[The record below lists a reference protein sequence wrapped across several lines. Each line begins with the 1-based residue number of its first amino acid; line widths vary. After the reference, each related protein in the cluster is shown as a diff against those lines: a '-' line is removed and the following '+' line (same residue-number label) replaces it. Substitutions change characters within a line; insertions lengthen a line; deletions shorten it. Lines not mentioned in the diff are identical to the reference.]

1 MTRNEKGISLLE
13 MLLVLAIGAA
23 IIMAAVRYFT
33 ITNRNARVTQAISQ
47 IKMLT
52 KASYEWLSEQ
62 KQQDFSSVNGG
73 VTVSLQQLIDANLI
87 KDTEHNK
94 KDPWGGDISIA
105 AGSDPSRVRITLS
118 HLPQKACKNLAR
130 RLDNVSQ
137 TTIPPCSA
145 PVNNYSGE
153 F

>member
-73 VTVSLQQLIDANLI
+73 VTVSLQQ
-87 KDTEHNK
+87 
-94 KDPWGGDISIA
+94 
-105 AGSDPSRVRITLS
+105 
-118 HLPQKACKNLAR
+118 
-130 RLDNVSQ
+130 
-137 TTIPPCSA
+137 
-145 PVNNYSGE
+145 
-153 F
+153 